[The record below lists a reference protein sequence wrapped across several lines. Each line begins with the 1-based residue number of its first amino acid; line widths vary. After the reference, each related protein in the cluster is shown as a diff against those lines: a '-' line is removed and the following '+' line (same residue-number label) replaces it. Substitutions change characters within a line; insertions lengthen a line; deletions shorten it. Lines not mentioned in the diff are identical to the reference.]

1 MGGKD
6 ADTRRAGAV
15 RPGGRPESDG
25 DKVTLTFP
33 VPEHTEHRVIGES
46 AYKLTLRGS
55 NVVSIDPEGSIYPLY
70 ARQPTGARVAKER
83 FVPDIQ
89 GLVW

>member
-1 MGGKD
+1 M
-6 ADTRRAGAV
+6 
-15 RPGGRPESDG
+15 
-25 DKVTLTFP
+25 FP
-33 VPEHTEHRVIGES
+33 VHEHTVHRVIGEF

-70 ARQPTGARVAKER
+70 SRQPSGASVTKER

-89 GLVW
+89 KVVW